1 MEIRRYFGNLH
12 QVSPVTPPAVIVAYG
27 ELVFDLRIFND
38 FAYIYNYDCS
48 FSAEM
53 LEDNQRRDMNLA
65 GEAVRDQTQ

>member
-27 ELVFDLRIFND
+27 D
-38 FAYIYNYDCS
+38 
-48 FSAEM
+48 AEM